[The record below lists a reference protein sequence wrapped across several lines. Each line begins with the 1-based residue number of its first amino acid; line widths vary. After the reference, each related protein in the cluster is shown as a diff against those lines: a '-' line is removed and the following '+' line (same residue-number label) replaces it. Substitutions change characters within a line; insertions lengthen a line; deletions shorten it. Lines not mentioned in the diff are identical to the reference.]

1 MQAARAELEASLA
14 IDSEQATA
22 RYLMAQV
29 LREEGNEQAA
39 LAELALH
46 ETYKVDDNARD
57 RAVALARQRYP
68 AADAAAEPVVIFDL
82 ARPGAYGLPAEAAR
96 RVSSAP

>member
-1 MQAARAELEASLA
+1 
-14 IDSEQATA
+14 
-22 RYLMAQV
+22 MAQV
-29 LREEGNEQAA
+29 FREEGNEEAA

-68 AADAAAEPVVIFDL
+68 AANAAAEPVVIFDL
-82 ARPGAYGLPAEAAR
+82 NRDGAYGLPADGSR
-96 RVSSAP
+96 RVSSTP